1 MRNREVLSLVEHSW
15 AGARQCSL
23 ALGERGIAVTHLIKG
38 RVSREELAMIA
49 PRSVSPPKAAQS
61 ATADCGPS
69 SRETERGVAPAPIRV
84 VSATRLWF
92 RPRWWLMAAGL
103 ALRGRL
109 GWCLV
114 DHERT
119 VRELTPLA
127 RWLGARVVEIRDHD
141 AGYDLFIDGDAVSL
155 NDAFK

>member
-1 MRNREVLSLVEHSW
+1 MRSREVLSLVEHGW

-23 ALGERGIAVTHLIKG
+23 ALGGRGVAVTHLIKG
-38 RVSREELAMIA
+38 RVSREVLAMIA
-49 PRSVSPPKAAQS
+49 PAPRVRVRSVP
-61 ATADCGPS
+61 
-69 SRETERGVAPAPIRV
+69 
-84 VSATRLWF
+84 RLWF
-92 RPRWWLMAAGL
+92 RPRWWLMAAGM

-119 VRELTPLA
+119 ARELTPLA

-141 AGYDLFIDGDAVSL
+141 AGYDLFIHGDAVSL